1 MILSMLLIFH
11 LKTITSES
19 GQNVPL
25 TCRVANN
32 NNDIVEWSRVDL
44 GDKYVLVL
52 KNMNPNPDDQHQ
64 SFLNQVDMQDR
75 EMKDGNVSIILKNVT
90 GADNGTYECRV
101 FMEKT
106 QSWEHIS
113 IITLS
118 VVPPGHTGGH
128 TEDGG
133 KEDEG
138 EKDGGKEAGGQKS
151 GSVDELIIGLS
162 VFALVI
168 FAAVV
173 GFLIYRKYKQRSQ
186 DSYRAT
192 TEPENDM
199 SERFLNSES
208 PADEQRDRNDLEA
221 NNCHNH
227 STRIP
232 DVTLTLEDKLL
243 HPPQETAGLH
253 PETESIGLLMSSI

>member
-1 MILSMLLIFH
+1 MITVVQ
-11 LKTITSES
+11 KTITAES
-19 GQNVPL
+19 GQDVAL
-25 TCRVANN
+25 TCRAPNN
-32 NNDIVEWSRVDL
+32 NNDIVEWSRADL
-44 GDKYVLVL
+44 GDKYVFVL
-52 KNMNPNPDDQHQ
+52 KNKTPNPDDQHQ
-64 SFLNQVDMQDR
+64 SFLNRVDLQDR
-75 EMKDGNVSIILKNVT
+75 EMKDGNVSIILKNMT
-90 GADNGTYECRV
+90 SADNGTYECRV

-118 VVPPGHTGGH
+118 VVDPPGQTGGH

-133 KEDEG
+133 KEDE
-138 EKDGGKEAGGQKS
+138 EKEAGGQKS

-162 VFALVI
+162 VFALVV

-186 DSYRAT
+186 DSYRPT
-192 TEPENDM
+192 TEPQIEM

-221 NNCHNH
+221 NNCHEH

-232 DVTLTLEDKLL
+232 DVTLTLEDELL

-253 PETESIGLLMSSI
+253 PETESTGLLMSSI